1 MGEYDVANGL
11 KMEQE
16 EKQRKT
22 RREREMGMRKGHE
35 PRWFESETC
44 GDTGERVWM
53 PKKVKVRM
61 GGKDSARE
69 DQEQVERVE
78 YWVERERVWNEVK
91 EEKGKK
97 GLWRD
102 VEEIFVDE
110 PEVVRRLVID

>member
-22 RREREMGMRKGHE
+22 KREREMGMRKGHE
-35 PRWFESETC
+35 PRWFESGTC

-53 PKKVKVRM
+53 PKKVKVRK
-61 GGKDSARE
+61 GGE
-69 DQEQVERVE
+69 GGVGEEEEEEEERVE

-91 EEKGKK
+91 EEKEV
-97 GLWRD
+97 LWRD
-102 VEEIFVDE
+102 VEEIFIDE
-110 PEVVRRLVID
+110 PEVVRRLVLD